1 MLFLLLQ
8 FNVIILRLSI
18 LVVNKLLDIFFMYLK
33 FNYNHLYDFKILFSK
48 NSVGSTDLRHHHGR
62 NSNYSLDRKLL
73 SSSTSASSSPPLAMT
88 SLMSLPLASSRKLVS
103 YDSLENVRKPLNS
116 GSPNNKGHGNR

>member
-1 MLFLLLQ
+1 MFK
-8 FNVIILRLSI
+8 VTKLRLNI
-18 LVVNKLLDIFFMYLK
+18 LVVNKRLDISCVCLK
-33 FNYNHLYDFKILFSK
+33 FNYNHLHDLKLLFSK
-48 NSVGSTDLRHHHGR
+48 TSVGSTDLRHHHGR